1 MWRESKQ
8 KTYSYM
14 IWAEYGCTEILVYHV
29 QYMNFLLGLIFYN
42 ALLQIN
48 IVPQCKD
55 WSIFCFDLAD
65 DLVPCKTKSAK
76 TRLENDRNDMDC
88 WSPLITVDP
97 QVKVWLFLSAY
108 TVKMVSSDV
117 RITGAVARQTDQTGL
132 SIGRFNW
139 NKILGDP
146 GADSG
151 GEGNSKRAGK
161 YGTKKS
167 KERREEPLGTMSC
180 QTSSKRSPPLWLL
193 IGQKNTKVFWHQSA
207 AITAV

>member
-1 MWRESKQ
+1 MR
-8 KTYSYM
+8 
-14 IWAEYGCTEILVYHV
+14 
-29 QYMNFLLGLIFYN
+29 FLLALIFYN
-42 ALLQIN
+42 ASLQIN

-132 SIGRFNW
+132 STGRFNW
-139 NKILGDP
+139 NNGFFILASVGLSMLACYIFI
-146 GADSG
+146 GRIFVF
-151 GEGNSKRAGK
+151 K
-161 YGTKKS
+161 TC
-167 KERREEPLGTMSC
+167 LI
-180 QTSSKRSPPLWLL
+180 SSA
-193 IGQKNTKVFWHQSA
+193 KV
-207 AITAV
+207 